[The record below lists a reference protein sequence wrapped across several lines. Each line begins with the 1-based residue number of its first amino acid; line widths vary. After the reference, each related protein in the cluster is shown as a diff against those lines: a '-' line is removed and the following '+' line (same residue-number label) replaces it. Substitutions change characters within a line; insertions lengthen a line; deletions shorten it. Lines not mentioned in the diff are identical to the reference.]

1 MTPKTIEHYN
11 KLLPHPIPEGMSLE
25 PATGYYPSVL
35 IEGED
40 DYIIKIAKSMK
51 QGSQTLYDY
60 FMAKDKASV
69 LGGKFKGMYVIL
81 SRKPV
86 ESDAWRMLVIDG
98 ENKKGFDDTMALL
111 RLSLNFGK

>member
-1 MTPKTIEHYN
+1 MTSKSIQHYN
-11 KLLPHPIPEGMSLE
+11 KFLPHPIPEGMPIE
-25 PATGYYPSVL
+25 PAMGYYSSIL
-35 IEGED
+35 IEGDD
-40 DYIIKIAKSMK
+40 DYVIKIAQSMK

-86 ESDAWRMLVIDG
+86 NTDAWRMMVMDG
-98 ENKKGFDDTMALL
+98 ENKKGFDNTMSLV